1 MTFPS
6 FIPETIVIRTVSVE
20 ADMEPVFIRRVPFLL
35 LHILECP
42 EATSNM
48 IEYSVQHDLYI
59 VIMQIFTDFFKVFV
73 RSKTTVDLAEIS
85 CVIPMV
91 V

>member
-1 MTFPS
+1 
-6 FIPETIVIRTVSVE
+6 
-20 ADMEPVFIRRVPFLL
+20 
-35 LHILECP
+35 
-42 EATSNM
+42 M

-59 VIMQIFTDFFKVFV
+59 VIMQLFTDFFKVFV